1 MYRQKTIILK
11 PKLLIAKTF
20 RSAGVKPFVER
31 RESVR
36 NKWETCRAKF
46 RTREG
51 GEGYIF
57 RYIVATFLAQPHHN
71 FRPRIQVP
79 RHLALPSPLP
89 PLEPHLESA
98 AVAAAFSR
106 SPRPS
111 FLSQQRAS
119 NHSVGGAIR
128 MLAARVNRGYDLRG
142 M

>member
-1 MYRQKTIILK
+1 MGNLSSEIPY
-11 PKLLIAKTF
+11 
-20 RSAGVKPFVER
+20 SGR
-31 RESVR
+31 RR
-36 NKWETCRAKF
+36 
-46 RTREG
+46 G
-51 GEGYIF
+51 LYIPLH
-57 RYIVATFLAQPHHN
+57 RRDLSGATPPQLPAAH
-71 FRPRIQVP
+71 QVP